1 MMNPVLSKI
10 ISVAAFFVFLYCAA
24 ETILMAV
31 GMVEYSGS
39 ALTSNLIMIAIMIYA
54 FIKQKTLF

>member
-1 MMNPVLSKI
+1 
-10 ISVAAFFVFLYCAA
+10 
-24 ETILMAV
+24 MAV

-54 FIKQKTLF
+54 FIKQKTLY